1 MSLLPSPYQP
11 VAAQAARFVVGIDL
25 GTTNSAVC
33 YVDTQE
39 SAWQIRSFRIP
50 QLVAPGQV
58 EAREILPSFHYQPA
72 PGEFPAVALRLPW
85 HTEDPEYVVGF
96 FARDHGAVVPGRL
109 VSSAKSWLCHT
120 GVDRTAALLPWQ
132 ATPDCPKIS
141 PIEASARYL
150 QHIRQAWDHRF
161 PDYPLAQQDIV
172 LTLPASFDEVARQL
186 TVRAATAAGLPRVVL
201 LEEPQAAFYA
211 WIYAHREDWHRR
223 VQPGQKI
230 LVCDIG
236 GGTTDF
242 TLIRVRLTQDGRI
255 QFHRVAVGNHLILGG
270 DNLDL
275 ALAHHVE
282 NRLRHYPG
290 QGSQVSG
297 PPTSSV
303 ADATNLPLL
312 GPQEPDRPEA
322 KDRGADGH
330 RSISPSEGQGGR
342 GQQKAEFSDTVRPSG
357 SPLTPRQW
365 AILVGLCRQAK
376 EVLLAENAPER
387 YTLTIPGMGA
397 RLIGGA
403 ISVELTRQEVEEVLI
418 EGFFPKVPLDAKPA
432 PRRSGFQEFG
442 LPYAPDPAVT
452 RYLAAFLTTHR
463 YVAQEEEEQQAEGG
477 DHDPARADLVLFNG
491 GVFYAPTIRRRIIE
505 VLTDWFG
512 VPETQY
518 AQNKPYTQFT
528 QSHLR
533 SYTQY
538 TQSTQNHSKQSAPS
552 TPNTSNTETHRAA
565 QLPPADVSATPASR
579 SDSPSNLSGPTS
591 DVFGSSSSLSGSPSR
606 LPTGPNGVSFPSGG
620 PPTQWEPIVLENQRL
635 DLAVAQGAAYYG
647 MVRRGQGVRI
657 AAGLARTYYVG
668 VEKPDGASPSQPTAL
683 CLIPAGVEPGQQITL
698 ASHRF
703 QLRVGEPVEFPLYYS
718 STRLTDK
725 PGDLIPIDPEQL
737 TPLPPIRTVLRPRKK
752 IETGLLQ
759 VILHGQLT
767 EIGTLELWC
776 TEPEGRQRWRLEFD
790 VRSATQT
797 DIQAQQSTAEAEG
810 VLEESVW
817 QGCREAIQAVFGSQ
831 GQAKPAGLVKQLAH
845 LIGTGRDQWPPTLL
859 RRIWELLMEVEAG
872 RRRSEAHEARW
883 LNLVGY
889 ALRPGYG
896 MAVDDWRVAE
906 TWRRLQGKLLHPT
919 PACRIEWWVLWRR
932 IAGGL
937 AAGQQQALADPLL
950 APLRAVYRQLTTSK
964 QPGKAADLPFGVH
977 EQAEIFRLLGSLE
990 RLPLALKVELG
1001 TVLLELLG
1009 RKKWQ
1014 DCRGAI
1020 LWAIGRLG
1028 ARQLTYG
1035 PLHLV
1040 VPPEKAAEW
1049 VDRLL
1054 NGPADDPNLAL
1065 ALMQLARRTDDRYR
1079 DLPEKNRRTVLQWLA
1094 EHKAPEHFLVLV
1106 RDGGLLETEEEGLIF
1121 GESLPIGLRLIADAA
1136 APPMEPAVGA
1146 DST

>member
-1 MSLLPSPYQP
+1 MSFSIPSGTSGFPAP
-11 VAAQAARFVVGIDL
+11 ARFVVGIDL

-33 YVDTQE
+33 YVDTLE
-39 SAWQIRSFRIP
+39 SAWEIRTFRVS

-72 PGEFPAVALRLPW
+72 PGEFPAGALRLPW

-96 FARDHGAVVPGRL
+96 FARDHGALVPGRL

-120 GVDRTAALLPWQ
+120 GVDRTAGLLPWQ
-132 ATPDCPKIS
+132 AAPDCPKIS
-141 PIEASARYL
+141 PIDASARYL
-150 QHIRQAWDHRF
+150 RHIRQAWDHHF
-161 PDYPLAQQDIV
+161 PEYPLAQQDIV

-186 TVRAATAAGLPRVVL
+186 TVRAAAAAGLPRVVL

-211 WIYAHREDWHRR
+211 WIYAHREDWQCR

-282 NRLRHYPG
+282 NRLRHHPS
-290 QGSQVSG
+290 QHSQVSG
-297 PPTSSV
+297 PPTGSM
-303 ADATNLPLL
+303 ADSPNFPPH
-312 GPQEPDRPEA
+312 GPQELDRAEA
-322 KDRGADGH
+322 KDRGAEGH
-330 RSISPSEGQGGR
+330 RSISPPEGQGGL
-342 GQQKAEFSDTVRPSG
+342 GPQKADFSDTGRPSG
-357 SPLTPRQW
+357 TRLTPRQW
-365 AILVGLCRQAK
+365 AILIGLCRQAK

-387 YTLTIPGMGA
+387 YTLTIPGAGT

-432 PRRSGFQEFG
+432 SRRSGFQEFG

-452 RYLAAFLTTHR
+452 RYLAAFLTAHR
-463 YVAQEEEEQQAEGG
+463 YVAQEEEQQAGGG
-477 DHDPARADLVLFNG
+477 DYDPARPDIVLFNG

-505 VLTDWFG
+505 VLSDWFSPRRG
-512 VPETQY
+512 QS
-518 AQNKPYTQFT
+518 AQNTLYT
-528 QSHLR
+528 L
-533 SYTQY
+533 Y
-538 TQSTQNHSKQSAPS
+538 TQSTQNHFKQSASS
-552 TPNTSNTETHRAA
+552 TQNTSNREPSGPAN
-565 QLPPADVSATPASR
+565 LPPDAESTSPPSLSELPLRPSDVS
-579 SDSPSNLSGPTS
+579 SNVS
-591 DVFGSSSSLSGSPSR
+591 GSSSSP
-606 LPTGPNGVSFPSGG
+606 PPGPNDVSCPPGG
-620 PPTQWEPIVLENQRL
+620 PPTRWEPIVLENQRL

-647 MVRRGQGVRI
+647 MVRRGHGVRI

-668 VEKPDGASPSQPTAL
+668 VEKPDGTGPLQPTAI
-683 CLIPAGVEPGQQITL
+683 CLIPAGVEPGQEITL
-698 ASHRF
+698 ATHRF
-703 QLRVGEPVEFPLYYS
+703 QLRLGQPVEFPLYFS

-725 PGDLIPIDPEQL
+725 PGDLVLIDPEQL
-737 TPLPPIRTVLRPRKK
+737 TPLPPIRTVLRSRKK
-752 IETGLLQ
+752 AETGLLQ
-759 VILHGQLT
+759 VVLHGQLT

-776 TEPEGRQRWRLEFD
+776 TESEGRHRWRLEFD

-797 DIQAQQSTAEAEG
+797 DLQAQQSTAEAEG

-831 GQAKPAGLVKQLAH
+831 GQAKPAALVKQLAQA
-845 LIGTGRDQWPPTLL
+845 IGTGRDQWPPTLL

-906 TWRRLQGKLLHPT
+906 TWRRLQGKLHHPT

-964 QPGKAADLPFGVH
+964 QPGKGADLPFGPH

-1001 TVLLELLG
+1001 GILLELVG

-1014 DCRGAI
+1014 DSRGAI

-1054 NGPADDPNLAL
+1054 HSPAEDPNLAL

-1079 DLPEKNRRTVLQWLA
+1079 DLPEKSRRTVLQWLA
-1094 EHKAPEHFLVLV
+1094 DHQAPQHFLVLV

-1136 APPMEPAVGA
+1136 PCPAAPTAGA